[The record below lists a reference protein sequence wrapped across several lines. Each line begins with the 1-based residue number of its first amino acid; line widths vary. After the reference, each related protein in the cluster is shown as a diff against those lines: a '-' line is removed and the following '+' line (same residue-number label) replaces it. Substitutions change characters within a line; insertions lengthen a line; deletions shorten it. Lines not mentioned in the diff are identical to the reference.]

1 VLLSVVVVVVLT
13 GCSLTV
19 VQLVKD
25 AARRAAA
32 ESRIRVVIVLLR
44 SDVRNRAS
52 VWRKV
57 FSAGTCHD
65 LPAQTASARMTKD
78 DQRPAL
84 LVLRPS
90 WHRVNIGETGFCRG
104 PAQ

>member
-19 VQLVKD
+19 VQLVKE

-57 FSAGTCHD
+57 FSVELATTCRR
-65 LPAQTASARMTKD
+65 QTASVRMTKD
-78 DQRPAL
+78 DQRAAL
-84 LVLRPS
+84 LVLRS
-90 WHRVNIGETGFCRG
+90 SGQRVNIGEIGLPWTC
-104 PAQ
+104 A